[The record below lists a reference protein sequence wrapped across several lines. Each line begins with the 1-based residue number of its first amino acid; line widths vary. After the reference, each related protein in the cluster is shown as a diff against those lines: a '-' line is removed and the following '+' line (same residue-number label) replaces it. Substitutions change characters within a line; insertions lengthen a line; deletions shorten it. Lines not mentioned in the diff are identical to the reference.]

1 MSLKIELLLLL
12 HVQYYNVTIY
22 HFRVRIYVVPLL
34 RIPYLND
41 RLLKPEKKKSEVL
54 TKSVVIMLIFVLQN
68 VWYFCYNLVCVQY
81 ADLQPAGC

>member
-12 HVQYYNVTIY
+12 RVQCCNITIY

-41 RLLKPEKKKSEVL
+41 RLMKPENKSEVR

-68 VWYFCYNLVCVQY
+68 AWYFCYNLVCVQH
-81 ADLQPAGC
+81 AGLQPAGC